1 MKSYSESAVEHCA
14 PARWSYPLI
23 RWSNEKCKRRKIRV
37 TGSQRLEWFE
47 DFRCSVTYRSPSIS
61 GALDRIDPMSSY
73 GNGFSPGWRA
83 EAYRFDCGDR
93 SRSGSCKESVNRCL
107 DTYVCTWRLVRIARS
122 QFHRL
127 LLSRISLCFLFVFER
142 YSLRVLLLFLTIH
155 LRKFQVIYL
164 TNGILHKSRMS
175 SSSGMFNLRSIR
187 FFKYSYAI
195 FRTCPFIRRK
205 CLCFK

>member
-1 MKSYSESAVEHCA
+1 MKSYSESAVEH
-14 PARWSYPLI
+14 RWSYPLI
-23 RWSNEKCKRRKIRV
+23 RWSKEKYKRRKIRV
-37 TGSQRLEWFE
+37 TGSQWLEWFE

-61 GALDRIDPMSSY
+61 GALDRIDPTSSY
-73 GNGFSPGWRA
+73 ENGFSPGWRA

-127 LLSRISLCFLFVFER
+127 LFSRISLCFLFVFER
-142 YSLRVLLLFLTIH
+142 YSLRVPLLFLTIH
-155 LRKFQVIYL
+155 LRKFRVIYL

-175 SSSGMFNLRSIR
+175 SSSGTFNLQSFLIQLRYFQHMSI
-187 FFKYSYAI
+187 YSA
-195 FRTCPFIRRK
+195 
-205 CLCFK
+205 